1 MSVHKEL
8 NFVNSQFKGTLIFW
22 HSVLTDGIHR
32 YIPPWYIVKRNPFE
46 GVVASNDE
54 NFISQPNA
62 ATVSLS
68 FMSTQLGKNLQFSPA
83 FFLRFSAFFY
93 VFLVFN
99 LFLLISLPSFYFFF
113 IFSKSLS
120 LSFLYIY
127 LSHFQFQS
135 LFVSLCLSLTLPN
148 SFSLSLSLYV
158 SLSISFYLSVLSNL
172 FSSTSPSLYFFFLST
187 LPFPTSLSVTFVC
200 MYVSVISLFFLC
212 YLICLPLPLPMYFF
226 FLSKLPFST
235 SLSVTIVCMYV
246 SLCISFFYLSI
257 SLTFAWFEGNPKPR
271 MSRISRRRH
280 KEINLMRW
288 KPALPARR
296 SNLCF
301 DFESGLPDG
310 LIWDQKSKFGYF
322 SEGLAM

>member
-22 HSVLTDGIHR
+22 HSVLTDGIHW

-120 LSFLYIY
+120 LSLFSIY
-127 LSHFQFQS
+127 LSLSFS
-135 LFVSLCLSLTLPN
+135 VSISLCFPLSFSYSPKFIL
-148 SFSLSLSLYV
+148 SFSLSVCLSQH
-158 SLSISFYLSVLSNL
+158 
-172 FSSTSPSLYFFFLST
+172 FFLS
-187 LPFPTSLSVTFVC
+187 FC
-200 MYVSVISLFFLC
+200 VI
-212 YLICLPLPLPMYFF
+212 
-226 FLSKLPFST
+226 
-235 SLSVTIVCMYV
+235 
-246 SLCISFFYLSI
+246 
-257 SLTFAWFEGNPKPR
+257 
-271 MSRISRRRH
+271 
-280 KEINLMRW
+280 
-288 KPALPARR
+288 
-296 SNLCF
+296 
-301 DFESGLPDG
+301 
-310 LIWDQKSKFGYF
+310 
-322 SEGLAM
+322 